1 MPESPNRGVRFANA
15 CARAAVSKQ
24 LLLNHSVIFFG
35 PAPLPMRSGR
45 GQGDFVLQAISEI
58 VQAEPTFSS
67 QLGPQYEVISEFAS
81 KTDRHFKSSLTAKR
95 WR

>member
-24 LLLNHSVIFFG
+24 LLLNHPVILFG

-45 GQGDFVLQAISEI
+45 VEG
-58 VQAEPTFSS
+58 
-67 QLGPQYEVISEFAS
+67 EF
-81 KTDRHFKSSLTAKR
+81 
-95 WR
+95 